1 MNPDHS
7 RFAEWDAAYVLGAL
21 SADDRREFEAHLET
35 CPECR
40 RAVGELSS
48 TVTMLSRVSA
58 GEAEGVLD
66 NEADDPRES
75 AARAQLVSL
84 DRARARRRRRTWW
97 IAAAAAI
104 VIAVGAVGTP
114 VTIAALNRPTAAFAL
129 QDVGDVSLAASVRLT
144 SVAWGTKIDLDCR
157 YPAGSWE
164 GVPAGGW
171 TYILA
176 VVGSDGETDS
186 VSSWRAG
193 PGSTSRLSA
202 GTALDVAGIRS
213 VEIRTT
219 SGAVLMR
226 YDLAKTG

>member
-1 MNPDHS
+1 MNHDHT
-7 RFAEWDAAYVLGAL
+7 RYADWDAAYVLGAL
-21 SADDRREFEAHLET
+21 SADDRRDFEVHLES

-40 RAVGELSS
+40 RAVSELAP
-48 TVTMLSRVSA
+48 TVALLSRVSA
-58 GEAEGVLD
+58 TEAESLLD
-66 NEADDPRES
+66 EEDGDPAES

-84 DRARARRRRRTWW
+84 DRARTRRRRRTWW
-97 IAAAAAI
+97 IAAAAAV

-157 YPAGSWE
+157 YPAGSWDD
-164 GVPAGGW
+164 VPSGGW

-176 VVGSDGETDS
+176 VVGADGETDS